1 MKRKHYKRSSLIGIY
16 PRKLIFF
23 TTIFALAVV
32 GYYYYKSNNIF
43 ADSQSAVENFR
54 YQDSVTYVEIASNG
68 NVLVDGKIVGDK
80 INYLENSDEL
90 RLKILD
96 NPANYLNNLTIELKL
111 PKAIAHKTDH
121 KILAIHGVDQS
132 YSEIGDAST
141 IIYSA
146 RGISKTATISIVATM
161 PKGTI
166 NKNIFDSAISW
177 AGGLDFNSWV
187 YLILILPAIAF
198 IGMLVFIRF
207 TYRINRVDHPD
218 KAISSPPMAIPPA
231 LVGVLYHQ
239 RVTSR
244 EVAATLVDLAL
255 RKDIYILD
263 KERGFAFGK
272 GRFDQRLL
280 GYEKMLLSKIF
291 KNSLTS
297 TQEAIQQKV
306 QNQIYSKKV
315 SLVSAGIYAIA
326 TRLGYFRHNPRRIHA
341 KYWLFGSFAMI
352 IGLAGFTASF
362 LIKILPSF
370 TAFFWVGMMF
380 SALII
385 IIMSTYIPMRT
396 ELGNE
401 ALSNWLAFRK
411 FLSDPTP
418 IDYSPTV
425 FQLFELYLPYAIV
438 LDCEAAWARRF
449 SEHPFIIPDWF
460 VTDKNGLGINDF
472 CLALFPIVTYVG
484 RSLAAMR
491 EPGFE

>member
-1 MKRKHYKRSSLIGIY
+1 MKRKYYKRSPLIGIY

-23 TTIFALAVV
+23 TAIFSLAVL
-32 GYYYYKSNNIF
+32 GYSYYKNNNIS
-43 ADSQSAVENFR
+43 ADSQSALESHK
-54 YQDSVTYVEIASNG
+54 YQNPVTYVEVLNNG
-68 NVLVDGKIVGDK
+68 KVLVDGQEVNDK
-80 INYLENSDEL
+80 INYLENGDEL

-96 NPANYLNNLTIELKL
+96 NPPSYLSNLTVELKL
-111 PKAIAHKTDH
+111 PSAVASKTEH

-132 YSEIGDAST
+132 YSGISDAST

-146 RGISKTATISIVATM
+146 QGISKTATISVVAVM

-166 NKNIFDSAISW
+166 NKNIFESAISW
-177 AGGLDFNSWV
+177 TKKLDFNSWI
-187 YLILILPAIAF
+187 YFLLIIPVIAF

-207 TYRINRVDHPD
+207 TYKINRVDFPN

-244 EVAATLVDLAL
+244 EIAATLVDLAL

-291 KNSLTS
+291 KNTLTS
-297 TQEAIQQKV
+297 TQSTIQQKV

-315 SLVSAGIYAIA
+315 SLVSAGIYGIA
-326 TRLGYFRHNPRRIHA
+326 TRLGYFRHNPRKIHA

-352 IGLAGFTASF
+352 IGLAGFAASF
-362 LIKILPSF
+362 IIKILPSF

-385 IIMSTYIPMRT
+385 IIMSTYIPLRT

-411 FLSDPTP
+411 FLSDPNP
-418 IDYSPTV
+418 IEYSPTV

-438 LDCEAAWARRF
+438 LDCEAAWSRRF

-484 RSLAAMR
+484 RSLAAMK